1 MYNVTAK
8 TQDIL
13 QNTTIRPDKS
23 GGWLAINTGTNTATV
38 NGYPLAPGEGLD
50 FTDLAPEVR
59 WNSDIT
65 ITLEPGAKVRLTRL
79 QYTGQY
85 VGG

>member
-50 FTDLAPEVR
+50 FTKLAPEVR

-65 ITLEPGAKVRLTRL
+65 ITLETGAKVRLTRL
-79 QYTGQY
+79 QYTGQH

>member
-1 MYNVTAK
+1 MYKVTAK

-50 FTDLAPEVR
+50 FTKLAPEVV

-65 ITLEPGAKVRLTRL
+65 ITLEKGGMIRLTRL
-79 QYTGQY
+79 QYVGRY
-85 VGG
+85 VEG

>member
-50 FTDLAPEVR
+50 FTKLAPEVR
-59 WNSDIT
+59 WNSDII
-65 ITLEPGAKVRLTRL
+65 ITLETGAKVRLTRL

>member
-50 FTDLAPEVR
+50 FTKLAPEVR

-65 ITLEPGAKVRLTRL
+65 ITLKTGAKVRLTRL